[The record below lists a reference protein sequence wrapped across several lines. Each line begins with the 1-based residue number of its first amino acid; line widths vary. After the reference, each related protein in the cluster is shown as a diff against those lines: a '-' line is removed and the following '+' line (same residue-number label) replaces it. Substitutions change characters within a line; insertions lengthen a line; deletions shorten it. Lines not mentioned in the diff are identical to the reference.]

1 MSHEK
6 IVNGY
11 EVFNKRINIEINENT
26 IKEKRDL

>member
-6 IVNGY
+6 IVNGQ